1 MKKSQQQQQQPVVMD
16 ATGKGTFDATGKG
29 AFLGTLDTS
38 WMDKNVSMRNKESL
52 NPNGGALFSGD
63 PARRA
68 KEERDLAAAHAAN
81 QKQGIPADEP
91 AHVDEI
97 PDTVVMEHLNSLFSG
112 ENLSEEFMNKTAVI
126 FEAVLNERTTKI
138 REQVLRE
145 SASIIQEE
153 VEKVTQELAT
163 RLDEYLNYAVDEW
176 MKENKLAVENGIR
189 TEISESFIGGLKNLF
204 ETHYIEVPEKK
215 HDILEDLFNENQ
227 ELESA
232 LNEQIQTNMNLSRE
246 VTAGQ
251 ARAVF
256 LNTVSDMSQVDAERL
271 ASLAESIDFSNAQ
284 DFQNKLLILKENYL
298 KAAPVVAQETETL
311 TEQWNA
317 PAVTEGPM
325 SVYVNALS
333 RQSKSY

>member
-1 MKKSQQQQQQPVVMD
+1 MKKSQQQQQRPVVMD
-16 ATGKGTFDATGKG
+16 ATGKGAMDATGKG

-38 WMDKNVSMRNKESL
+38 AMEGLAQRNQASL
-52 NPNGGALFSGD
+52 RPMSTGQDSGQKIAQPIGAEQ
-63 PARRA
+63 
-68 KEERDLAAAHAAN
+68 EEETA
-81 QKQGIPADEP
+81 
-91 AHVDEI
+91 V
-97 PDTVVMEHLNSLFSG
+97 TEHLESLFSG
-112 ENLSEEFMNKTAVI
+112 ENLSEEFMSKTAVI
-126 FEAVLNERTTKI
+126 FEAALNERTTKI

-145 SASIIQEE
+145 SASIIEEE
-153 VEKVTQELAT
+153 VQKVTEELAT

-176 MKENKLAVENGIR
+176 MKDNKLAVENGIR
-189 TEISESFIGGLKNLF
+189 TEIAESFIGGLKNLF

-232 LNEQIQTNMNLSRE
+232 LNEQIKANMEISKE

-251 ARAVF
+251 ARAIF
-256 LNTVSDMSQVDAERL
+256 LETVSDLSRVDAERL
-271 ASLAESIDFSNAQ
+271 ASLAESIEFSSSEDFE
-284 DFQNKLLILKENYL
+284 NKLNILKESYL
-298 KAAPVVAQETETL
+298 KAAPVVASETETL

-333 RQSKSY
+333 RQTKSY

>member
-1 MKKSQQQQQQPVVMD
+1 M
-16 ATGKGTFDATGKG
+16 TEH
-29 AFLGTLDTS
+29 L
-38 WMDKNVSMRNKESL
+38 ESL
-52 NPNGGALFSGD
+52 FN
-63 PARRA
+63 
-68 KEERDLAAAHAAN
+68 
-81 QKQGIPADEP
+81 
-91 AHVDEI
+91 
-97 PDTVVMEHLNSLFSG
+97 G
-112 ENLSEEFMNKTAVI
+112 ENLSEEFMSKTAVI
-126 FEAVLNERTTKI
+126 FEAALNERTSKI

-145 SASIIQEE
+145 SASIIEEE
-153 VEKVTQELAT
+153 VQKVTEELAT

-189 TEISESFIGGLKNLF
+189 TEIAESFIGGLKNLF

-232 LNEQIQTNMNLSRE
+232 LNEQIKANMEISKE

-251 ARAVF
+251 ARAIF
-256 LNTVSDMSQVDAERL
+256 LETVSDLSRVDAERL
-271 ASLAESIDFSNAQ
+271 ASLAESIEFSSSEDFE
-284 DFQNKLLILKENYL
+284 NKLNILKENYL
-298 KAAPVVAQETETL
+298 KAAPVVAQQNETL

-333 RQSKSY
+333 RQTKTY